1 MRDMN
6 ILSEVRGVSDK
17 LAHCTE
23 NRQESIK
30 EHLENVAE
38 QMEAFVSRYEY
49 GNLDVARYARMTG
62 LGHDIGKYSERFQQ
76 RIRGNSAIKVDHST
90 AGAIEMFNRGM
101 VAAAFA
107 VAGHHGG
114 LPNGKDT
121 TDGCLMAR
129 RKRTIEEYGDFK
141 HDIRLEEVADVTSV
155 PQKEMFS
162 YGFFTRMLFS
172 ALVDADF
179 LKTEAF
185 MSNGEVLR
193 GQYDTIDVLYERL
206 MRYINGKGWLERI
219 EGKQGLN
226 KIRSEILRE
235 CQQKGK
241 TKQGLFSL
249 TVPTGGGKTVASMLF
264 AMEHARTHGKER
276 VIYVIPYTSIIE
288 QNAAVYRDIFGE
300 QNVLEHHANISFD
313 SEEDENDER
322 KRQQLLSM
330 ENWDAPIIVTTNV
343 QFFESLFS
351 NKTSKCRKL
360 HHIANS
366 VVVFDE
372 AQMIPLFYT
381 KPCMYAIKEL
391 AESYGVTAVLC
402 TATQPD
408 FSKLLAPLTVTEIC
422 EDYERYFVILK
433 RATVEHIGVLT
444 KESLLDKMNGHNQV
458 LTIVNKKKTAQEL
471 FEGLDPEGRYHLSTY
486 MTPEH
491 RKEVIEEIKER
502 LCKAKEDPSIKVR
515 VVSTSLIEAGVDVD
529 FPFVYREIA
538 GIDSIIQSAGRCN
551 REGKNRAED
560 SIVSV
565 FELEEENIPRMIEKN
580 VGVTLEVQEKYN
592 GYDSLPA
599 IQSYFRTLFGLDEA
613 ALDANGIVEAFEKEL
628 FPFRTIG
635 EKFRLIEQNTK
646 MLIIPRTEE
655 ESRLVDD
662 LRKKIKV
669 GESFKGILRRLGRSS
684 LNLYETDYNKLM
696 QEGQADELLE
706 GIAVLQYMKSYREDV
721 GLHIEEWT
729 FMGI

>member
-1 MRDMN
+1 M
-6 ILSEVRGVSDK
+6 DK
-17 LAHCTE
+17 IAHIAEGREET
-23 NRQESIK
+23 IK
-30 EHLENVAE
+30 AHLENVAS
-38 QMEAFVSRYEY
+38 QMMAFVSSYHY
-49 GNLDVARYARMTG
+49 QDIDVSQYARMTG
-62 LGHDIGKYSERFQQ
+62 LGHDIGKYSEQFQQ
-76 RIRGNSAIKVDHST
+76 RIRGYSVIKVDHST

-107 VAGHHGG
+107 IAGHHGG

-121 TDGCLMAR
+121 TDGCMTAR
-129 RKRTIEEYGDFK
+129 RKRNIEDYADFK
-141 HDIRLEEVADVTSV
+141 NDISLERVADVTNV
-155 PQKEMFS
+155 PGKEMFS

-185 MSNGEVLR
+185 MSDGAVLR

-219 EGKQGLN
+219 EEKQELN

-241 TKQGLFSL
+241 TEPGLFSL

-264 AMEHARTHGKER
+264 ALEHARAHGKER

-300 QNVLEHHANISFD
+300 QNVLEHHANVSFD

-360 HHIANS
+360 HHLANS

-381 KPCMYAIKEL
+381 KPCMCAIKEL

-408 FSKLLAPLTVTEIC
+408 FSKLLAPLTVKEIC
-422 EDYERYFVILK
+422 EDYQRYFDILK

-471 FEGLDPEGRYHLSTY
+471 FESLDVEGRYHLSAY

-491 RKEVIEEIKER
+491 REEVIAEIKER
-502 LCKAKEDPSIKVR
+502 LCKAKEDSSIKVR

-580 VGVTLEVQEKYN
+580 VGVTLEVREKYD
-592 GYDSLPA
+592 GYDSLLA
-599 IQSYFRTLFGLDEA
+599 IQSYFRTLFGLDET
-613 ALDANGIVEAFEKEL
+613 ALDAHGIVEAFEKEL

-646 MLIIPRTEE
+646 MLIIPRNGE
-655 ESRLVDD
+655 ESRLVED
-662 LRKKIKV
+662 LRRKIKE
-669 GESFKGILRRLGRSS
+669 GESFKGILRKLGRSS

-721 GLHIEEWT
+721 GLHIKEWT

>member
-1 MRDMN
+1 M
-6 ILSEVRGVSDK
+6 SDK

-30 EHLENVAE
+30 EHLENVAR
-38 QMEAFVSRYEY
+38 QMEAFVAHYGY
-49 GNLDVARYARMTG
+49 GNLDATKYARMTG

-90 AGAIEMFNRGM
+90 AGAIEMYNRHM
-101 VAAAFA
+101 IAAAFA

-121 TDGCLMAR
+121 TDSCLVAR
-129 RKRTIEEYGDFK
+129 MKRDVENYEDFK
-141 HDIRLEEVADVTSV
+141 DDICLERVTDVTNV
-155 PQKEMFS
+155 PKEEMFS
-162 YGFFTRMLFS
+162 YGFFTRMLYS

-179 LKTEAF
+179 LMTEEF
-185 MSNGEVLR
+185 MSDRAVLR
-193 GQYDTIDVLYERL
+193 GRYDTIDVLYERL

-219 EGKQGLN
+219 EEKQGLN
-226 KIRSEILRE
+226 KVRSEILRA

-241 TKQGLFSL
+241 TEPGVFSL
-249 TVPTGGGKTVASMLF
+249 TVPTGGGKTIASMLF
-264 AMEHARTHGKER
+264 AMEHAMTHGKER

-300 QNVLEHHANISFD
+300 QNVLEHHANVSFD
-313 SEEDENDER
+313 SEEDENDEQKR
-322 KRQQLLSM
+322 KQLLSM

-381 KPCMYAIKEL
+381 KPCMCAIKEL
-391 AESYGVTAVLC
+391 AESYGVTEVLC

-408 FSKLLAPLTVTEIC
+408 FNKLLAPLAVKEIC
-422 EDYERYFVILK
+422 EDYERYFEILK
-433 RATVEHIGVLT
+433 RATIEHIGTLS
-444 KESLLDKMNGHNQV
+444 KELLLDKMNSQNQV
-458 LTIVNKKKTAQEL
+458 LTIVNKKKTAQEI
-471 FEGLDPEGRYHLSTY
+471 FEGLDEEGRYHLSTY

-491 RKEVIEEIKER
+491 RKKVIAEIKEK
-502 LCKAKEDPSIKVR
+502 LCKAKENPGIKVR

-529 FPFVYREIA
+529 FPIVYREIA

-551 REGKNRAED
+551 REGKNSAEG
-560 SIVSV
+560 SIASV
-565 FELEEENIPRMIEKN
+565 FELEEEKIPRMIEKN
-580 VGVTLEVQEKYN
+580 VGVTLEVREKCG
-592 GYDSLPA
+592 GYDSLSA
-599 IQSYFRTLFGLDEA
+599 IQSYFRTLFGLDET
-613 ALDANGIVEAFEKEL
+613 ALDANGIVEAFEKEV

-646 MLIIPRTEE
+646 MLIIPRTGE

-662 LRKKIKV
+662 LRRKIKE

-706 GIAVLQYMKSYREDV
+706 GIAVLQNMKSYREDE

>member
-1 MRDMN
+1 MK
-6 ILSEVRGVSDK
+6 LVVDK

-23 NRQESIK
+23 NRQETIK
-30 EHLENVAE
+30 KHLEEVAD
-38 QMEAFVSRYEY
+38 QTVKHVAYYKY
-49 GNLDVARYARMTG
+49 GNLDIADYARMTG
-62 LGHDIGKYSERFQQ
+62 LAHDIGKYSERFQQ
-76 RIRGNSAIKVDHST
+76 RIRGDLGIKVDHST

-101 VAAAFA
+101 LAAAFA
-107 VAGHHGG
+107 IAGHHGG

-121 TDGCLMAR
+121 TDACLTAR
-129 RKRTIEEYGDFK
+129 RNRDIEDYEDFK
-141 HDIRLEEVADVTSV
+141 NDIDLEQVADVGNL
-155 PQKEMFS
+155 PREARFS
-162 YGFFTRMLFS
+162 YGFFIRMLFS

-179 LKTEAF
+179 LKTEKF
-185 MSNGEVLR
+185 MSGGTVLR
-193 GQYDTIDVLYERL
+193 GRYDTINELYERL
-206 MRYINGKGWLERI
+206 VKYIDGKGWLEHI
-219 EGKQGLN
+219 EEKQGLN
-226 KIRSEILRE
+226 RTRSEILRE

-241 TKQGLFSL
+241 AEPGLFSL

-264 AMEHARTHGKER
+264 ALEQAKEHGKER

-288 QNAAVYRDIFGE
+288 QNAAVYGDIFGD
-300 QNVLEHHANISFD
+300 QNVLEHHANVSLD
-313 SEEDENDER
+313 REEDENDER

-381 KPCMYAIKEL
+381 KPCIYGIKEL
-391 AESYGVTAVLC
+391 VENYAVTAVLC

-408 FSKLLAPLTVTEIC
+408 FNRLLAPLTVTEIC
-422 EDYERYFVILK
+422 EDYQRYFEVLK
-433 RATVEHIGVLT
+433 RATVMNIGGITKASLT
-444 KESLLDKMNGHNQV
+444 DKMNGHNQV
-458 LTIVNKKKTAQEL
+458 LTIVNKKKTAQDL
-471 FEGLDPEGRYHLSTY
+471 FEGLDEEGRYHLSTY

-491 RKEVIEEIKER
+491 RKEVIAEIKEK
-502 LCKAKEDPSIKVR
+502 LCKAKENPSIKVR

-551 REGKNRAED
+551 REGKNNAED

-580 VGVTLEVQEKYN
+580 VGVTLEVQEKY
-592 GYDSLPA
+592 GRYDSLPA
-599 IQSYFRTLFGLDEA
+599 VQAYFRTLFGLDET
-613 ALDANGIVEAFEKEL
+613 ALDAHGIVKAFEKEL

-646 MLIIPRTEE
+646 MLIIPRTKEE
-655 ESRLVDD
+655 RSLVDD
-662 LRKKIKV
+662 LRNKIKE
-669 GESFKGILRRLGRSS
+669 GESFKGILRKLGRSS
-684 LNLYETDYNKLM
+684 LNLYETDYKKLM
-696 QEGQADELLE
+696 QEGQGDEILE
-706 GIAVLQYMKSYREDV
+706 GIAVLQNMQAYRKDV
-721 GLHIEEWT
+721 GLHIEGWT
-729 FMGI
+729 FMWI